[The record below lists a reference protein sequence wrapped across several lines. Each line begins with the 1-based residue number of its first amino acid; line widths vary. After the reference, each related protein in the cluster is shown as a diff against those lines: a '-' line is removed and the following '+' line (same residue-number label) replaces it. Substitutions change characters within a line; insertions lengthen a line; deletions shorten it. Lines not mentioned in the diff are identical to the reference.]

1 MAWFDIPEGYTC
13 VVRSN
18 DTTLY
23 AYQNSRRDTYT
34 QNGLSWQKTAT
45 STNFSL
51 PSNPVCV
58 SIPQIPSSILT
69 GILVS
74 ATFIALGAFSMI
86 TKIVKRS
93 FL

>member
-1 MAWFDIPEGYTC
+1 MAWFSIPEGYTC
-13 VVRSN
+13 VTRSN

-23 AYQNSRRDTYT
+23 AYRNSQRDTYT
-34 QNGLSWQKTAT
+34 QNGLSWQRTAT
-45 STNFSL
+45 SINSSL

-58 SIPQIPSSILT
+58 STPQIPSSILT
-69 GILVS
+69 GVLVS